1 MPKKTRRAK
10 QKHFNRSAI
19 ERQRGFSQSE
29 TLVSAEYQLTDKPVS
44 EGQNFLDHYQYL
56 IPELRRIGILAGA
69 IIIILLILS
78 LTLN

>member
-10 QKHFNRSAI
+10 QKHFDRLAI
-19 ERQRGFSQSE
+19 ERQRGFSQPE
-29 TLVSAEYQLTDKPVS
+29 TSVSAESQLADTPVS
-44 EGQNFLDHYQYL
+44 EGQNSLDHYQYL

>member
-10 QKHFNRSAI
+10 QKQLNRAAI
-19 ERQRGFSQSE
+19 ERQSGFSQPGTS
-29 TLVSAEYQLTDKPVS
+29 VSAESQLADKPVS
-44 EGQNFLDHYQYL
+44 EGQIFLDHYQYL

-69 IIIILLILS
+69 IIIILLVLS